1 MPRWKFKSQCTAVA
15 AALMLCL
22 ASAAFAEE
30 APEKAEALQPAAA
43 AKPDVEAAREFKPP
57 PGFRTKK
64 RGELV
69 LYCRREAVL
78 GSRFTAEKCYD
89 QAGIRE
95 MQRLELQRA
104 EELER
109 MRACAIAG
117 CST

>member
-1 MPRWKFKSQCTAVA
+1 MAVSAALILCLSSGA
-15 AALMLCL
+15 AAEDT
-22 ASAAFAEE
+22 AA
-30 APEKAEALQPAAA
+30 KAEALQPAAA
-43 AKPDVEAAREFKPP
+43 EKPEVEAPREFKPP